1 MHMAHFFTQ
10 LCGGPRIPPDIEDS
24 WPLCSPMGKNGFKW
38 KRLNGS
44 GRRYEKHEEDTDLLK
59 TDAVVENTRSALICT
74 TSCLADIKNIQRSHY
89 PKACF
94 DAF

>member
-1 MHMAHFFTQ
+1 M
-10 LCGGPRIPPDIEDS
+10 EVE
-24 WPLCSPMGKNGFKW
+24 
-38 KRLNGS
+38 
-44 GRRYEKHEEDTDLLK
+44 EKHEEETDLLK
-59 TDAVVENTRSALICT
+59 TDAVVKNTRSALICT